1 MSDMYTRGF
10 IPLRRWQGSQQSIR
24 WASDAEVRAEF
35 GVPRAEFVQRWREMP
50 RDKWILWCAEQRRK
64 AGVEEMPAKPAA
76 PLSMHQPGAWTGH
89 KVQQPRIGG
98 KR

>member
-24 WASDAEVRAEF
+24 WAADAEVVAEF

-50 RDKWILWCAEQRRK
+50 RHQWVLWCAEQRRK
-64 AGVEEMPAKPAA
+64 TGTEQMPATPAA
-76 PLSMHQPGAWTGH
+76 PLSMYQPGAWTGH

-98 KR
+98 NR